1 MYNNCKC
8 KCKCKLERYLVREKQ
23 ETKTYEQEISH

>member
-1 MYNNCKC
+1 MYNNC

-23 ETKTYEQEISH
+23 ETKTYDQEISY